1 MSCMDAPQVL
11 LGSWQGTP
19 VAVKVLKDFAQAG
32 DAAKAEF
39 LKEAAMLSSLHHPH
53 ILNFFGACVT
63 ASSVRWRRA
72 ISGMINIVTFL
83 LILL

>member
-1 MSCMDAPQVL
+1 MCCVDVPQVL

-19 VAVKVLKDFAQAG
+19 VAVKVLKQFAQAD

-39 LKEAAMLSSLHHPH
+39 LREAAMLSSLHHPH

-63 ASSVRWRRA
+63 ASSVRWQRA
-72 ISGMINIVTFL
+72 ISSMINIATFPSD
-83 LILL
+83 